1 MILPSSTLVFGT
13 ADKRTGSTELSRKK
27 SNCSVKVPS
36 LFKPPEVGMRLR
48 KAANNAAG
56 SSPPLKKA
64 PFGSPWPQP
73 SPSARSVRSSVCS
86 FASRAGDETD
96 VEEADIGLAEGG
108 NRGIRGAQNVAG
120 CCVILAG
127 LNAYVGAVGKE
138 DDGPAIAAIMIAEFL
153 ERARV
158 GQSVVGFQIGG
169 ALLVTES
176 INLLVQGT
184 SVSGNI
190 GPTTVLA
197 SLGVI
202 A

>member
-1 MILPSSTLVFGT
+1 MLGESAFLVQATGGRNEVTESREQCGGILTAVEESTVRFALAT
-13 ADKRTGSTELSRKK
+13 ALAFSQIGEKLR
-27 SNCSVKVPS
+27 
-36 LFKPPEVGMRLR
+36 LFLR
-48 KAANNAAG
+48 IALRYEA
-56 SSPPLKKA
+56 
-64 PFGSPWPQP
+64 
-73 SPSARSVRSSVCS
+73 
-86 FASRAGDETD
+86 D